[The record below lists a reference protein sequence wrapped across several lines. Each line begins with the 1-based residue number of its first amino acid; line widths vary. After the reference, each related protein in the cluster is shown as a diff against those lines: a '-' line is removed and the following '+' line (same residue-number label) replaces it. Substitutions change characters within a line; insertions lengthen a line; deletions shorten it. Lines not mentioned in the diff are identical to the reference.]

1 MSLKRGDL
9 DWLLVL
15 LCGQLCL
22 GQLLT
27 ILVKNTRLGAD
38 FFFFFEW
45 FHVNNIYYRLN
56 KSNINIRIFF
66 FMMQITGKINLFVL
80 KNRKIG

>member
-1 MSLKRGDL
+1 MSLKRDDL

-27 ILVKNTRLGAD
+27 ILVKSTRLGAD
-38 FFFFFEW
+38 FFFEW